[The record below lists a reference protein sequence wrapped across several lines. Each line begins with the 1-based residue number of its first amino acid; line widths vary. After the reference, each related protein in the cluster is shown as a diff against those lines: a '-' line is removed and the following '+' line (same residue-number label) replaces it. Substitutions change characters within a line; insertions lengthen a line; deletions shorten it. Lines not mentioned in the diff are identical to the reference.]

1 MGSKECFSDLVG
13 PASGSERRT
22 KCSLQAVH
30 GGFSKGSPVI
40 TFDALPGPAAKQA
53 TLPDSTIPL
62 GPAGFA
68 VEDRPFSWRGNETRA
83 PSSCGF
89 IAHLAI
95 IGSVANDLCALS
107 GIGNPEHLSK
117 HLGVMFLAWGHDS
130 AHDTGGLRV
139 YPEMDLAVGA
149 PLVAMDGG
157 EPGVGPTDLQAR
169 GIDHDAGSRLGPCR
183 QRHVSAPSGQGRRI
197 GDGQDHAHKG
207 HNRAHEADR
216 LAQGQ
221 PVHLLEYEP
230 QKDHGFR
237 VHQRAAPLT
246 DRGSGI
252 PLGA

>member
-62 GPAGFA
+62 GPAGFKM
-68 VEDRPFSWRGNETRA
+68 EDGLLARWGYVVPPVSRRRSIARFSKV
-83 PSSCGF
+83 
-89 IAHLAI
+89 
-95 IGSVANDLCALS
+95 GSVANDLCALS

-117 HLGVMFLAWGHDS
+117 HLGVMFLACGHDS

-149 PLVAMDGG
+149 PLVAIDGG
-157 EPGVGPTDLQAR
+157 EPGVGPTELQAR

-237 VHQRAAPLT
+237 VHQRAAPLI
-246 DRGSGI
+246 D
-252 PLGA
+252 